1 MTAITQQVL
10 VEAVLHL
17 ERLSFAAR
25 QQLADEIYAQQP
37 NLLASI
43 VVLQQYGATLEQ
55 MESVLNLLLVW
66 YEAMQRSGR
75 SWPLIT
81 EDDQDRCL
89 QRICARARFTEG
101 LSAQQQNK
109 VVADFIAAHS
119 EPQLLAYAYG
129 KLGEYDWLRVNS
141 ELQKY
146 LVLSTLN
153 LVECI
158 ADTAPKTGTRLKQRR
173 LAPHPYLADKDAV

>member
-10 VEAVLHL
+10 VQAVLHF
-17 ERLSFAAR
+17 ERLNFAAR
-25 QQLADEIYAQQP
+25 QQLADEVYAQQP

-55 MESVLNLLLVW
+55 MESVLNLLLVC
-66 YEAMQRSGR
+66 YEAMKRSGR

-101 LSAQQQNK
+101 LSAQQQHK

-129 KLGEYDWLRVNS
+129 KLGEYGWLRVNS
-141 ELQKY
+141 ELEKY

-153 LVECI
+153 IAECI

-173 LAPHPYLADKDAV
+173 

>member
-1 MTAITQQVL
+1 MTAIAQQVL
-10 VEAVLHL
+10 VEAVLHV
-17 ERLSFAAR
+17 ERLNFEAR
-25 QQLADEIYAQQP
+25 QQLADEIYARQP

-43 VVLQQYGATLEQ
+43 VVLEQYGATLEQ

-66 YEAMQRSGR
+66 YEAMKRSGR
-75 SWPLIT
+75 NWPLIT

-89 QRICARARFTEG
+89 QRLCARARFNEG
-101 LSAQQQNK
+101 LSGQQQNQA
-109 VVADFIAAHS
+109 VSDFIASHS

-129 KLGEYDWLRVNS
+129 KLGEYGWLDINS
-141 ELQKY
+141 ELKKY

-158 ADTAPKTGTRLKQRR
+158 ADTAPKTGGNRKQRR
-173 LAPHPYLADKDAV
+173 RAN

>member
-81 EDDQDRCL
+81 EDDIHLVCWLGIVGSD
-89 QRICARARFTEG
+89 EG
-101 LSAQQQNK
+101 PSLATVLGPRQMQVGVPVQG
-109 VVADFIAAHS
+109 
-119 EPQLLAYAYG
+119 QLDD
-129 KLGEYDWLRVNS
+129 EV
-141 ELQKY
+141 
-146 LVLSTLN
+146 
-153 LVECI
+153 
-158 ADTAPKTGTRLKQRR
+158 
-173 LAPHPYLADKDAV
+173 